1 MKIAFVSYSDFNGGE
16 KKTFYKI
23 FNLLKKKNRSL
34 LIVREKSIN
43 DKRIIL
49 FGNKYLNKLRNV
61 FMHYLS
67 RVIGLKDFSFN
78 LLPSNMG
85 VYLNSLDV
93 DLINLH
99 WINGETISINDI
111 EKINK
116 PLVITLHDMWFFS
129 GGYNYVNENEY
140 FKKKK
145 KFLDEFIYNK
155 KKKIF
160 NNKKI
165 YFISPSKW
173 MNNCLKKN
181 IFLQKK
187 KSVIIPYPTENIFR
201 PLDINECRDKFKFK
215 RDEVL
220 CVFSAASLLDNE
232 RKGFDLLLESLKLI
246 NNFKFKV
253 IVISKSKI
261 FYPNKHEMIYFHNY
275 KNNNKIYNELLNCAN
290 FFVIPSRQDNLP
302 NVALEALSCGKPI
315 VSYNVGGLREL
326 VDHKNNGYLAKS
338 FDVKDFAR
346 GINFMIKNHKKFNS
360 NIIRN
365 KFMKKINQNLV
376 ENKYNNFFKKILN

>member
-1 MKIAFVSYSDFNGGE
+1 MKIAFVSYSDFNGGAA
-16 KKTFYKI
+16 KACYKI

-43 DKRIIL
+43 DKSIIL

-78 LLPSNMG
+78 LLSSNMG
-85 VYLNSLDV
+85 TYLNSLDV

-99 WINGETISINDI
+99 WINGETISINEI
-111 EKINK
+111 GKINK

-129 GGYNYVNENEY
+129 GGYHYVNENEY

-145 KFLDEFIYNK
+145 RFLDEFIYNK

-160 NNKKI
+160 KNKKI

-187 KSVIIPYPTENIFR
+187 KSVIIPYPTENTFR
-201 PLDINECRDKFKFK
+201 PLDINKCRDKFKFK

-220 CVFSAASLLDNE
+220 CVFSAASLLDHE

-261 FYPNKHEMIYFHNY
+261 FDHNKHEMIYFHNY

-315 VSYNVGGLREL
+315 VSYNIGGLGEL

-346 GINFMIKNHKKFNS
+346 GINFMIKNHKKLNS

-365 KFMKKINQNLV
+365 KFMKKINQNFV